1 MQQRSLI
8 VLRRPSLLKLLP
20 YSKST
25 LQNRIHNGLIPPPVP
40 LGGRCVGW
48 LESEINQILEAMFC
62 GASNNEIQ
70 ILVSTLV
77 EARSTEKSISYSA

>member
-1 MQQRSLI
+1 MQQRSFT

-20 YSKST
+20 FSKST
-25 LQNRIHNGLIPPPVP
+25 LQNRINDGLIPPPVS

-48 LESEINQILEAMFC
+48 LESEINQILEAMFR
-62 GASNNEIQ
+62 GASNDDIQ

-77 EARSTEKSISYSA
+77 EARSSDKSTSSLT